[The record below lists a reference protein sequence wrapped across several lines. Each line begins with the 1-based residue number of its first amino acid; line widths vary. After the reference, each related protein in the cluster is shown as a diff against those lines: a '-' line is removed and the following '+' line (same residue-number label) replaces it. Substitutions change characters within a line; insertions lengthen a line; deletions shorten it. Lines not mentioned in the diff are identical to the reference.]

1 MRIRR
6 SLGPEEFGVSGF
18 ESRMATISTMS
29 TLFCQFSCYEVH
41 ARALLHDIALYNEL
55 DANGLI
61 GSVVIGIVDRRHHC
75 LRVRRWLEGDP
86 GDEPLR
92 DVSDLCFVVYFR

>member
-6 SLGPEEFGVSGF
+6 SLGPEDFGVSGF
-18 ESRMATISTMS
+18 ECRMATISTMS

-41 ARALLHDIALYNEL
+41 AKALLHDIALYNEL

-61 GSVVIGIVDRRHHC
+61 VQLSLESSIVDITIYAF
-75 LRVRRWLEGDP
+75 VDGWGMVLETSP
-86 GDEPLR
+86 FVTSSTC
-92 DVSDLCFVVYFR
+92 VSL